1 MEKFDNFQDIAA
13 LALIRAD
20 ILVRYLCPHGKR
32 AGHEWVTLNPTRFD
46 TKQGSFKINLK
57 TGKWGDFA
65 TGGRGG
71 DLIALWAYIK
81 GTTQYEALRELHNWL
96 GRAC

>member
-1 MEKFDNFQDIAA
+1 MQSDFKTIAD
-13 LALIRAD
+13 LAKSSSLT
-20 ILVRYLCPHGKR
+20 VVSYLCPHGKR
-32 AGHEWVTLNPTRFD
+32 EGHEWVALNPTRSD
-46 TKQGSFKINLK
+46 TKPGSFKINLK
-57 TGKWGDFA
+57 TGKWADFSTGD
-65 TGGRGG
+65 RGG

>member
-1 MEKFDNFQDIAA
+1 MQSDFKTIAD
-13 LALIRAD
+13 LAKSSSLM
-20 ILVRYLCPHGKR
+20 VVSYLCPYGKR
-32 AGHEWVTLNPTRFD
+32 EGHEWVALNPMRSD
-46 TKQGSFKINLK
+46 TKPGSFKINLT

-65 TGGRGG
+65 TGDRGG